1 MTKSFKP
8 RLRYFEDAANQRHIT
23 KEDHYIYDHGAP
35 GHSMCVIGAGTI
47 GQEHMSVAAMLGRVR
62 VQGIFDEHD
71 ASAAAAV
78 DQYRTA
84 TGRSIVRF
92 ERLEQAVADPD
103 VDAIMICTPNSTH
116 LDVLEVAAKT
126 GKPIFLEK
134 PMATT
139 VADARRIVE
148 IAASYPTF
156 IQVGLQYRYKAPY
169 VEAFHEALGRRSLG
183 RLHTIAMSEYRPP
196 FLDKVGQW
204 NKFSEYSG
212 GTLVEKCC
220 HYFDLINLLAQ
231 SPPTRVFATG
241 GCAVNYKDFDHG
253 GRRADIDDHDF
264 VLIEYENGIRGS
276 FTLNMFSPHF
286 YEELVLCGER
296 GRLVANETFDFHRE
310 DTARSTVS
318 IELGEC
324 GPSRTID
331 VGYTGPVEKSGHH
344 GATFFEHIAFADQL
358 DGKSADCATPMQG
371 FWSVVV
377 ASAAQE
383 SVRTGEPVDMSTFIA
398 DNQLDE
404 VLAK

>member
-1 MTKSFKP
+1 MTKTFKP
-8 RLRYFEDAANQRHIT
+8 RLRFFEKARNQQHIGE
-23 KEDHYIYDHGAP
+23 EDRYIYDHGTP
-35 GHSMCVIGAGTI
+35 THSICVIGAGTI
-47 GQEHMSVAAMLGRVR
+47 GQEHMSVAAMLGRVA
-62 VQGIFDEHD
+62 VHGIYDANE
-71 ASAAAAV
+71 ASASVAAAHHEA
-78 DQYRTA
+78 A
-84 TGRSIVRF
+84 TGRGVVRYK
-92 ERLEQAVADPD
+92 ELEQAVTDPD

-116 LDVLEVAAKT
+116 LEVLEVAAKT

-139 VADARRIVE
+139 VPDARRIVE
-148 IAASYPTF
+148 IAESYPTF

-169 VEAFHEALGRRSLG
+169 VEAFHETLGRRSIG
-183 RLHTIAMSEYRPP
+183 KLHTIAMSEYRPP

-204 NKFSEYSG
+204 NKFSEFSG

-231 SPPTRVFATG
+231 SPPSRVFATG
-241 GCAVNYKDFDHG
+241 GCAVNYKDFERDG
-253 GRRADIDDHDF
+253 KKADIDDHDF

-286 YEELVLCGER
+286 HEELVLCGER
-296 GRLVANETFDFHRE
+296 GRLVATETFDFHRE

-358 DGKSADCATPMQG
+358 DGNSADCATPMQG
-371 FWSVVV
+371 LWSVIV

-383 SVRTGEPVDMSTFIA
+383 SVRTGNPVNMSEFIA
-398 DNQLDE
+398 DNKLSE
-404 VLAK
+404 VVAK